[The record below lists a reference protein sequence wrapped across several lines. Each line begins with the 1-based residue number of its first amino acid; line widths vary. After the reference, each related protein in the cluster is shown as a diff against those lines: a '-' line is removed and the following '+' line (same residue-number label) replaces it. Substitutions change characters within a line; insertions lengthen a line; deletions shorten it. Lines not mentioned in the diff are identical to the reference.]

1 MDMVGECIVKEVGD
15 MVRDKIGEYMLE
27 GVGDK
32 VGKQLGEEHGE
43 EHIELFRTVEVEAV
57 VTTESLLG

>member
-1 MDMVGECIVKEVGD
+1 MDMVGECTVKEVGD

-27 GVGDK
+27 EVGDK
-32 VGKQLGEEHGE
+32 VGKPLGEEHGE
-43 EHIELFRTVEVEAV
+43 EHREYLRRVEVEAV